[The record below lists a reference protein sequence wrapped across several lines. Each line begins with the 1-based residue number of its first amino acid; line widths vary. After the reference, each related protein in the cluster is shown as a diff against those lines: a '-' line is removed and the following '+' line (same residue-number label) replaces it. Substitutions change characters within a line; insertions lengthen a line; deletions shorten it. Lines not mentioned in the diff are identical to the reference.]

1 MMHLTALGKLC
12 WCQSHSVPVCDTS
25 TVIPNCAGF
34 ISKPS
39 WKTRGNIWYH
49 LINSNKHKTS
59 VICGIDN
66 HLVSIH
72 VLFIMLV
79 GMADV
84 SVSSNIASIT
94 SACCIRLIRIKGF
107 NGSPS
112 NAETQLACMQI
123 ISLIIS
129 KAVRYLYDNTYTWN
143 TLTLHTQ
150 FSHFQRTVPLIHHPQ
165 YPHRT
170 SITP

>member
-12 WCQSHSVPVCDTS
+12 WCPDDAPDCAWQTLLVSITFCARVRCFNGHA
-25 TVIPNCAGF
+25 NCAGF

-39 WKTRGNIWYH
+39 GKIRGNIWHY
-49 LINSNKHKTS
+49 LINSNEHKTS
-59 VICGIDN
+59 GICDIDN
-66 HLVSIH
+66 RLVSIH

-84 SVSSNIASIT
+84 SLSSNIASIT
-94 SACCIRLIRIKGF
+94 SACCIRLIRINGS

-123 ISLIIS
+123 ISLIIN
-129 KAVRYLYDNTYTWN
+129 KAVRI
-143 TLTLHTQ
+143 
-150 FSHFQRTVPLIHHPQ
+150 LI
-165 YPHRT
+165 
-170 SITP
+170 